1 MGYNLRMDN
10 VSIDNGKH
18 LEKRGFIN
26 SIIRFL
32 TLPILN
38 LIPEKALRKTAKAS
52 SKDAS
57 NILEKVGTTHALE
70 VMYTRHHRKLF
81 SRGIL
86 QGIADWYWH
95 HVISQ
100 LKAIRNRL
108 KIVEYNLETE
118 IKNRIEAEQEDIE
131 ILTVGGGSSRAIIQT
146 ISRFI
151 KEYQETKIIVTNLD
165 KDPTVVEL
173 GKKIAESFGVSGSF
187 KWIIDTASKIDLHV
201 AENSVDIVEMV
212 GLMDYFD
219 NEKSISVCKKIYK
232 TLKNGGL
239 FIVAN
244 IYPNS
249 EKKFV
254 EKVGWPKM
262 HYKTP
267 DDFIN
272 ILKEAGFKNEPN
284 LIFEPLRV
292 HIIGLVKK

>member
-1 MGYNLRMDN
+1 MLN
-10 VSIDNGKH
+10 VSVAKSKH
-18 LEKRGFIN
+18 LERRGFAN

-108 KIVEYNLETE
+108 RIVEHNLESE
-118 IKNRIEAEQEDIE
+118 LKERIKNGQKKIK

-146 ISRFI
+146 ISKFI
-151 KEYQETKIIVTNLD
+151 KEYPEADIKVINLD
-165 KDPTVVEL
+165 KDPTVIEL
-173 GKKIAESFGVSGSF
+173 GKKIAESFGVSASF
-187 KWIIDTASKIDLHV
+187 EWVIDTASKIDSHINK
-201 AENSVDIVEMV
+201 NSVDIVEMV

-219 NEKSISVCKKIYK
+219 DDKSIAICKKICETMK
-232 TLKNGGL
+232 EDGL

-244 IYPNS
+244 IYPNP

-267 DDFIN
+267 EDIVN
-272 ILKEAGFKNEPN
+272 ILSKSGFGSKLN
-284 LIFEPLRV
+284 LVFEPLKV
-292 HIIGLVKK
+292 HIVGLARK

>member
-1 MGYNLRMDN
+1 MNN
-10 VSIDNGKH
+10 VLVANSKD
-18 LEKRGFIN
+18 LERRGFAN

-38 LIPEKALRKTAKAS
+38 LIPEKALRKTAKS
-52 SKDAS
+52 SSRDAS
-57 NILEKVGTTHALE
+57 NILDNVGTTHALE

-81 SRGIL
+81 SRGIM
-86 QGIADWYWH
+86 QGVADWYWH

-108 KIVEYNLETE
+108 KIVEHNLETE
-118 IKNRIEAEQEDIE
+118 VKNRINNGQKYIS
-131 ILTVGGGSSRAIIQT
+131 IFTVGGGSSRAIIHT
-146 ISRFI
+146 ISRLL
-151 KEYQETKIIVTNLD
+151 KEHPETKITVTNLD

-173 GKKIAESFGVSGSF
+173 GKKIAESFNVSDSF
-187 KWIIDTASKIDLHV
+187 KWVIDTASKIDLHI
-201 AENSVDIVEMV
+201 AENSIDVVEMV

-219 NEKSISVCKKIYK
+219 NEKSIAICKKIYG
-232 TLKNGGL
+232 TLKNRGL

-244 IYPNS
+244 IYPNP

-262 HYKTP
+262 YYKMP

-272 ILKEAGFKNEPN
+272 ILKEAGFKNEPQ
-284 LIFEPLRV
+284 LVFEPLKV